1 MSQLRLR
8 LLQLLSQK
16 RTKYLGFGLLSFILL
31 AMVASSLFLPAYV
44 KRLVIEKTQQ
54 EIGRKLEIAELGFSP
69 LTLSLTA
76 TGVTLLEKDQNA
88 PMLTLKKAALSLSM
102 TSLFRG
108 ALVMDEVQIDTPSF
122 HMIRTSADGHG
133 RYNFSDILDR
143 VAAMPKSAT
152 PFRFSLSN
160 VQVQSGV
167 IQFDDLV

>member
-1 MSQLRLR
+1 
-8 LLQLLSQK
+8 
-16 RTKYLGFGLLSFILL
+16 
-31 AMVASSLFLPAYV
+31 
-44 KRLVIEKTQQ
+44 
-54 EIGRKLEIAELGFSP
+54 
-69 LTLSLTA
+69 
-76 TGVTLLEKDQNA
+76 
-88 PMLTLKKAALSLSM
+88 MLTLKKATLSLSM

-122 HMIRTSADGHG
+122 HIVRTSADGYG

-167 IQFDDLV
+167 IQFDDSVLDKHIHIDSVNLGLPFLSNFPSSSN